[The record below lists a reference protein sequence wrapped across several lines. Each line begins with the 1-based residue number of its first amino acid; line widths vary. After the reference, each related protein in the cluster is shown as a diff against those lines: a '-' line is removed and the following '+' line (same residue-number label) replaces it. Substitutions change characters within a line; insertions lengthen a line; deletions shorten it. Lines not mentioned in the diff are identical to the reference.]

1 MKFYDSTVHVSCFL
15 DDMISAGLPALHMY
29 SVFTECVSEVRNDRK
44 REECTI
50 SDVIGGFP

>member
-1 MKFYDSTVHVSCFL
+1 
-15 DDMISAGLPALHMY
+15 MILQYMYPVFGAGLPALHMY
-29 SVFTECVSEVRNDRK
+29 SVFTECISEVRNDRK

>member
-1 MKFYDSTVHVSCFL
+1 
-15 DDMISAGLPALHMY
+15 MISAGLPALHMY
-29 SVFTECVSEVRNDRK
+29 SVFTECISEVRNDRK